1 MNQPLRKQERLN
13 MIEVLQYEFMRNA
26 LVAAVLVSIACGIV
40 GTFVVIKKIVFIS
53 GGITHAAFGGI
64 GLGYLLGIN
73 PVLAAIPFSLLSA
86 VGIGLV
92 SKKTKISEDAAIG
105 MLWAVGMALG
115 IIFIGLT
122 PGYAPDLFSYLFG
135 SILTVPFSDIII
147 MIILDIIIIGTVLF
161 LYKEFQAIS
170 FDEEFSEITGVPT
183 KILYLL
189 LLCLVALSIIVLI
202 RVVGIILVIA
212 LLTIPATIAKQ
223 FTDKLR
229 QLIILST
236 LSAIVLTVVGLWLSY
251 LFDLPSGAVIVLILA
266 IVFLVSFVVKKY
278 IISK

>member
-1 MNQPLRKQERLN
+1 
-13 MIEVLQYEFMRNA
+13 MIDALQYEFMRNA
-26 LVAAVLVSIACGIV
+26 LIAAVLVSIACGIV

-86 VGIGLV
+86 IGIGLI

-135 SILTVPFSDIII
+135 SILTVAFSDIII

-183 KILYLL
+183 RILYLL

-202 RVVGIILVIA
+202 RVVGIILIIA
-212 LLTIPATIAKQ
+212 LLTIPATIARQ
-223 FTDKLR
+223 FTDKLK
-229 QLIILST
+229 QLMILST

-251 LFDLPSGAVIVLILA
+251 LFDLPSGAVIVLMLA
-266 IVFLVSFVVKKY
+266 VVFLISFVAKKY
-278 IISK
+278 IILK